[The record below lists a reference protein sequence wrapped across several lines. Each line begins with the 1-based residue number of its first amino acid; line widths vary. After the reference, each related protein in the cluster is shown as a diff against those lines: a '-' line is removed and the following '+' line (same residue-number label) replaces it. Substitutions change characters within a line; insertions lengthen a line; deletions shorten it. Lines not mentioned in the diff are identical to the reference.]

1 MPAAKR
7 PRKKTGKKT
16 AATGPIRVGVL
27 GQGRSGLDIHCH
39 WFGKVPGKFKVVA
52 ISDLLRDRRQ
62 RAAAEMG
69 CDTYADYRDL
79 LARDDLDLVV
89 NSLPS
94 HLHPPVT
101 IEALKAGHNV
111 VCEKPLAWSPAKAD
125 EMIAAARGARRI
137 LAPFQQSRNAPYFQ
151 QIRKVLASG
160 VLGEIRQIRIQANGY
175 ARRWD
180 WQTLQEFKG
189 GNLLNTGPHFVDQ
202 AVCLLD
208 FKTPQVTC
216 VMGRANTFGDAEDY
230 VKVLLQARGKPV
242 IDLEISSCD
251 AYPGD
256 MYNISGT
263 LGGLAGG
270 GGGLRWR
277 YYDPKKTPR
286 QKLLRAPLP
295 GPSYCRE
302 NLVLTEKTWKPT
314 KAQQNAFQYMS
325 KCFYDHL
332 YKVLREGAPLQV
344 TPKQVRVQMQ
354 VMEACHQQNRLSRLP
369 KKGWPGAR

>member
-7 PRKKTGKKT
+7 PAKKPGKKA

-27 GQGRSGLDIHCH
+27 GQGRSGLDIHCK
-39 WFGKVPGKFKVVA
+39 WFREDPRKYKIVA
-52 ISDLLRDRRQ
+52 VSDLLKDRRK
-62 RAAAEMG
+62 RAEAEMD
-69 CDTYADYRDL
+69 CDTYADYHDL

-94 HLHPPVT
+94 FLHPPVT

-111 VCEKPLAWSPAKAD
+111 VCEKPLAWNVAKLD
-125 EMIAAARGARRI
+125 EMIAAARKARRV
-137 LAPFQQSRNAPYFQ
+137 LAPFQQSRSAPYFQ
-151 QIRKVLASG
+151 QILKVLDSG
-160 VLGEIRQIRIQANGY
+160 VLGEIRQIRICANGY

-180 WQTLQEFKG
+180 WQTVQEYKG

-208 FKTPQVTC
+208 FKVPEVTC
-216 VMGRANTFGDAEDY
+216 AMGRANTFGDAEDY
-230 VKVLLQARGKPV
+230 VKVLLQAKGKPV

-256 MYNISGT
+256 MYNIAGT
-263 LGGLAGG
+263 RGGLAGG

-277 YYDPKKTPR
+277 YFDPKKAPK
-286 QKLLRAPLP
+286 QKLLRSPLP

-302 NLVLTEKTWKPT
+302 ELKLTEKTWKPS
-314 KAQQNAFQYMS
+314 KAQQNSFQYMS
-325 KCFYDHL
+325 KCFYDQL
-332 YKVLREGAPLQV
+332 FKVLRDGAPLLV
-344 TPKQVRVQMQ
+344 TPQQVRVQMH

-369 KKGWPGAR
+369 KKGWPKGK